1 MAVDHRSLYRTYRP
15 QTFTDVVGQGHITE
29 TLARAVDTDRV
40 HHAYL
45 FTGPRGTGKT
55 STARILAKALNCL
68 NGPTATPCGQCQP
81 CTDIADGSHVD
92 VIEID
97 AASHGGV
104 DDIRDLRDRVAFAP
118 AQARVKVYI
127 VDECHM
133 LSTAGWNA
141 FLKTVEEPPGHV
153 LFVFATTEP
162 HKVLDTILSRTQ
174 RFDFRRVS
182 AAALAAHVD
191 DVAAREG
198 LRLDPVARDLV
209 VRAGDGSVRDTLSV
223 LDQVRAFVGDDIGS
237 EAVAEVLGTVG
248 SGVLGELVDGIAA
261 GDVAGLCAL
270 VGRLADSGVDLR
282 QLARDAT
289 EHLRRLLL
297 VCAAPD
303 SDLLE
308 LGEDTRAELAG
319 QADRLG
325 LPALL
330 RAVELLAEAQ
340 AQMRRGNVRLPLE
353 LALIKA
359 ARPETTGDPEALAA
373 RLDRLERGSGASSGR
388 GGRDGDAQPAA
399 DPPEGATEPE
409 LSEPELS
416 EPQPAE
422 PESASS
428 EPEPEPGRVAAEP
441 EPEPAPASSEPA
453 SASGRPAVGEPVSS
467 GLTLEQIQARWTEV
481 LEAAKARKRLAH
493 MTLEA
498 GVPSA
503 LNAKVLTLAY
513 GPQYAGHGQ
522 QVADERVQEPAA
534 EALEAVFGVRLR
546 VKAHMLDHEPAGV
559 APAAAASAPDEA
571 HGPSPGPP
579 AATAATESEAVS
591 EVEAAETHG
600 DAADDGPTH
609 QEAVQRLQRDL
620 GARPLGD
627 ADAGG
632 R

>member
-55 STARILAKALNCL
+55 STARILAKALNCV

-92 VIEID
+92 VVEID

-182 AAALAAHVD
+182 AAALAGHVD

-198 LRLDPVARDLV
+198 LSLDPVARDLV

-248 SGVLGELVDGIAA
+248 SGVLGELTDGIAA

-289 EHLRRLLL
+289 EHLRRLML

-319 QADRLG
+319 QAGRLG
-325 LPALL
+325 LTELL

-373 RLDRLERGSGASSGR
+373 RLDRLERGGGTSPR
-388 GGRDGDAQPAA
+388 GEGTDSDAQPEAL
-399 DPPEGATEPE
+399 PTEGATQPEP
-409 LSEPELS
+409 
-416 EPQPAE
+416 
-422 PESASS
+422 S
-428 EPEPEPGRVAAEP
+428 EPEPSEPEPSEPEPSEPESPEPEPSSPEPAAA
-441 EPEPAPASSEPA
+441 EPEPAPASD
-453 SASGRPAVGEPVSS
+453 RPAVGEPVSS
-467 GLTLEQIQARWTEV
+467 GLTLEQIQARWPEV

-498 GVPSA
+498 GAPSA

-522 QVADERVQEPAA
+522 QVADDRVQEPAA
-534 EALEAVFGVRLR
+534 EALETVFGVRLR
-546 VKAHMLDHEPAGV
+546 VKAQMLDHEPAGV
-559 APAAAASAPDEA
+559 APVAATPAPDED
-571 HGPSPGPP
+571 HGATPGPP
-579 AATAATESEAVS
+579 AASPASESEAVS
-591 EVEAAETHG
+591 EVEAAEAHG

-609 QEAVQRLQRDL
+609 QEAVQRLQREL
-620 GARPLGD
+620 GAHPLGD